1 MIETKM
7 SFMGN
12 EPHNF
17 LIKMR
22 ELIDQGIEIKAYAIL
37 SEKCYTQKDLP
48 KSKRKVIVEFNY
60 EKGGVIL
67 GNEHIASLVKFIVPP
82 TTIHPQ
88 IGKDYEEYIIKYDAE
103 ELLENKKTGI

>member
-1 MIETKM
+1 MAETKI
-7 SFMGN
+7 SFMEN

-17 LIKMR
+17 LMKMR
-22 ELIDQGIEIKAYAIL
+22 DLVDNDINFKAYAIL

-88 IGKDYEEYIIKYDAE
+88 IGKDYEEYVIQFESD
-103 ELLENKKTGI
+103 ELLKDKKIGI